1 MLFNSFEYL
10 VFLPVVVL
18 AYWSVPRQ
26 VKPVFL
32 IAASYFFYMYSFRV
46 YGLLLLGLTVAN
58 YSLGLLVNHFEK
70 REWRRLVLIAG
81 IAVNL
86 SMLALFKYT
95 NFILDSINNSC
106 AWLGHALTLPL
117 DKGVG
122 IADLPIILPLGISF
136 FVFEFIHYLVD
147 IYKGSKPVKNPLRF
161 ALFASF
167 FPSQIAGPIKRY
179 QDFDKQLDEKPEVT
193 FDQFAAGL
201 FLIAQ
206 GLFKKTALGDN
217 LSPIVKAGFDNPNL
231 MGTFEGWL
239 CITAFAF
246 QIYYDFSGYTDIGRG
261 SAQLLGYS
269 LPENFNMPYIASSLR
284 EFWHRWHMS
293 LSTWLRDYLF
303 IPLGGSRKG
312 EAQTCANL
320 LTTMLLGGLWHG
332 ASWTFV
338 LWGAFHGLGLAVN
351 RVWDKQLAKAP
362 ALAAAAN
369 SPVGLAF
376 AHVLTLVT
384 VLCGWVLF
392 RAKTLPEAISVFCAM
407 FCLRSAQV
415 GSDVSYQFFNSPVP
429 AAICVY
435 MLILLSGALVKQMEK
450 KAPSTQSGSH
460 AFPGLDL
467 QSFAGPPA
475 LSLALPLP
483 AMANLGISFFVGLV
497 LLAFCRGEVQPFI
510 YFQF

>member
-10 VFLPVVVL
+10 VFLPAVVL
-18 AYWSVPRQ
+18 AYWLVPRQ
-26 VKPVFL
+26 VKPVLL
-32 IAASYFFYMYSFRV
+32 IGASYFFYMYSFKV

-58 YSLGLLVNHFEK
+58 YVLGLLVNRFEK
-70 REWRRLVLIAG
+70 RETRRLVLIAG

-86 SMLALFKYT
+86 SMLAIFKYT
-95 NFILDSINNSC
+95 NFILDSINTSS
-106 AWLGHALTLPL
+106 AWLGHALALPL

-122 IADLPIILPLGISF
+122 VGDLPIILPLGISF

-179 QDFDKQLDEKPEVT
+179 QDFDRQLDEKPQVS
-193 FDQFAAGL
+193 FDQFAGGL

-217 LSPIVKAGFDNPNL
+217 LAPIVKAGFDNPNL

-261 SAQLLGYS
+261 SAQLIGYS
-269 LPENFNMPYIASSLR
+269 LPENFNMPYVASSLR

-303 IPLGGSRKG
+303 IPLGGSRAKD
-312 EAQTCANL
+312 AQVSANL
-320 LTTMLLGGLWHG
+320 VTTMLLGGLWHG

-338 LWGAFHGLGLAVN
+338 LWGLFHGLGLAAN
-351 RVWDKQLAKAP
+351 RIWDKQLAKAP
-362 ALAAAAN
+362 ALSRVAN
-369 SPVGLAF
+369 SFAGLAV
-376 AHVLTLVT
+376 AHVTTFVT

-392 RAKTLPEAISVFCAM
+392 RAKTLPEAISVFTSM
-407 FCLRSAQV
+407 FTLKVAHIDCE
-415 GSDVSYQFFNSPVP
+415 VSHAFFNSPVP
-429 AAICVY
+429 AAISIY
-435 MLILLSGALVKQMEK
+435 LLILVSGALVKQMEK
-450 KAPSTQSGSH
+450 KGTPTYSDAH

-467 QSFAGPPA
+467 QSFAGPSA
-475 LSLALPLP
+475 LSFALPLP
-483 AMANLGISFFVGLV
+483 AMANISISFFIALV
-497 LLAFCRGEVQPFI
+497 LLAFCRGEIQPFI

>member
-18 AYWSVPRQ
+18 AYWLVPRQ
-26 VKPVFL
+26 VKPVLL
-32 IAASYFFYMYSFRV
+32 IAASYFFYMYSFKV

-58 YSLGLLVNHFEK
+58 YALGLLVSHFQK
-70 REWRRLVLIAG
+70 REARRLILIAG
-81 IAVNL
+81 IALNL

-95 NFILDSINNSC
+95 NFILDSINTSC
-106 AWLGHALTLPL
+106 AWLGRVLAFPL

-122 IADLPIILPLGISF
+122 VSDLPIILPLGISF

-179 QDFDKQLDEKPEVT
+179 QDFDRQLDEKPAVS
-193 FDQFAAGL
+193 FDQFASGL

-217 LSPIVKAGFDNPNL
+217 LAPIVKAGFDNPNL

-261 SAQLLGYS
+261 SAKLLGYS

-303 IPLGGSRKG
+303 IPLGGSRG
-312 EAQTCANL
+312 TERQVSANL
-320 LTTMLLGGLWHG
+320 ITTMLLGGLWHG

-338 LWGAFHGLGLAVN
+338 LWGLFHGIGLAVN
-351 RVWDKQLAKAP
+351 RAWDKQLAKSP
-362 ALAAAAN
+362 ALSKVAN
-369 SPVGLAF
+369 SFVGLAV
-376 AHVLTLVT
+376 AHVTTLVT

-392 RAKTLPEAISVFCAM
+392 RAKTLPEAISVFTAM
-407 FCLRSAQV
+407 FTPRVAQI
-415 GSDVSYQFFNSPVP
+415 DCEVSNAFFNSPVP
-429 AAICVY
+429 AAICIY
-435 MLILLSGALVKQMEK
+435 LLILAGGALIKQMEK
-450 KAPSTQSGSH
+450 TAADAYTGAQD
-460 AFPGLDL
+460 FPGLDL
-467 QSFAGPPA
+467 NSFPGSRPA
-475 LSLALPLP
+475 AFTLPLP
-483 AMANLGISFFVGLV
+483 AMAHIGFSFFIGLM
-497 LLAFCRGEVQPFI
+497 LLAIFRGEVQPFI

>member
-18 AYWSVPRQ
+18 AYWLVPRQ

-32 IAASYFFYMYSFRV
+32 IAASYFFYMYSFKV
-46 YGLLLLGLTVAN
+46 YGLLLLGLTAAN
-58 YSLGLLVNHFEK
+58 YVLGLLVSRFE
-70 REWRRLVLIAG
+70 RLDARRLILVAG
-81 IAVNL
+81 IALNL
-86 SMLALFKYT
+86 STLALFKYT
-95 NFILDSINNSC
+95 NFILDSINTSC
-106 AWLGHALTLPL
+106 AWLGRFMAFPL

-122 IADLPIILPLGISF
+122 ISDLPIILPLGISF

-179 QDFDKQLDEKPEVT
+179 QDFDKQLDEKPQVT
-193 FDQFAAGL
+193 FDQFSSGL
-201 FLIAQ
+201 FLISQ

-217 LSPIVKAGFDNPNL
+217 LAPVVKAGFDNPNL

-261 SAQLLGYS
+261 SAKLLGYS

-303 IPLGGSRKG
+303 IPLGGSRG
-312 EAQTCANL
+312 REAQTYANL
-320 LTTMLLGGLWHG
+320 ITTMLLGGLWHG

-338 LWGAFHGLGLAVN
+338 LWGLFHGVGLAIN
-351 RVWDKQLAKAP
+351 RAWDKKLQNAP
-362 ALAAAAN
+362 ALSRAVN
-369 SPVGLAF
+369 SVFGLTL
-376 AHVLTLVT
+376 AHAITLVT

-392 RAKTLPEAISVFCAM
+392 RAKTVPEAIGVFKAM
-407 FCLRSAQV
+407 FTPCAAQV
-415 GSDVSYQFFNSPVP
+415 DCEVANAFFNSPVP

-435 MLILLSGALVKQMEK
+435 FFIVGGAAVVKLMERN
-450 KAPSTQSGSH
+450 AEDSYDSAQDL
-460 AFPGLDL
+460 PGLDL
-467 QSFAGPPA
+467 KSFANTRWHFA
-475 LSLALPLP
+475 MMPLP
-483 AMANLGISFFVGLV
+483 AMAHIGFSFFIGLV
-497 LLAFCRGEVQPFI
+497 LLAFCRGESQPFI

>member
-1 MLFNSFEYL
+1 LLFNSFEYL

-18 AYWSVPRQ
+18 AYWLVPRQ
-26 VKPVFL
+26 AKPVLL
-32 IAASYFFYMYSFRV
+32 IAASYFFYMYSFKV

-58 YSLGLLVNHFEK
+58 YLLGLLVSRFEE
-70 REWRRLVLIAG
+70 RQWRRLVLIAG
-81 IAVNL
+81 IAINL
-86 SMLALFKYT
+86 SMLGLFKYT
-95 NFILDSINNSC
+95 NFILDSINKSC
-106 AWLGHALTLPL
+106 AWLGHALALPIQN
-117 DKGVG
+117 GVG
-122 IADLPIILPLGISF
+122 LSDLPIILPLGISF

-147 IYKGSKPVKNPLRF
+147 IYKGSAPVKNPLRF

-179 QDFDKQLDEKPEVT
+179 QDFDKQLDEKPQVT
-193 FDQFAAGL
+193 FDQFASGL

-217 LSPIVKAGFDNPNL
+217 LAPIVKAGFDNPNL

-261 SAQLLGYS
+261 SAKLLGYS
-269 LPENFNMPYIASSLR
+269 LPENFNMPYIANSLK

-303 IPLGGSRKG
+303 IPLGGSRGK
-312 EAQTCANL
+312 ESQVSANL
-320 LTTMLLGGLWHG
+320 ITTMLLGGLWHG

-338 LWGAFHGLGLAVN
+338 LWGLFHGLGLAIN
-351 RVWDKQLAKAP
+351 RYWDRQLSKAP
-362 ALAAAAN
+362 VLSAAAN
-369 SPVGLAF
+369 SPLGIAS
-376 AHVLTLVT
+376 AHVLTFVT

-392 RAKTLPEAISVFCAM
+392 RAKTVPEAIGVFSSMFSVRAASIDCEVAH
-407 FCLRSAQV
+407 A
-415 GSDVSYQFFNSPVP
+415 FFNSPVP
-429 AAICVY
+429 AAIGVY
-435 MLILLSGALVKQMEK
+435 LMILLSGAIVKQMEK
-450 KAPSTQSGSH
+450 KSPKTSFDSH

-467 QSFAGPPA
+467 QSFAGPPP

-483 AMANLGISFFVGLV
+483 AMANISISFFIGFV

>member
-1 MLFNSFEYL
+1 M
-10 VFLPVVVL
+10 
-18 AYWSVPRQ
+18 PRQ
-26 VKPVFL
+26 VKPILL
-32 IAASYFFYMYSFRV
+32 IGASYFFYMYSFKI

-58 YSLGLLVNHFEK
+58 YLLGLLVSRFEK
-70 REWRRLVLIAG
+70 REIRRLVLVAG
-81 IAVNL
+81 ITVNL

-95 NFILDSINNSC
+95 NFILDSINKSC
-106 AWLGHALTLPL
+106 SWLSSFVPL
-117 DKGVG
+117 HLDAGVG
-122 IADLPIILPLGISF
+122 ISDLPIILPLGISF

-147 IYKGSKPVKNPLRF
+147 IYKGSQPVKNPLRF

-179 QDFDKQLDEKPEVT
+179 QDFDKQLDEKPQVSFE
-193 FDQFAAGL
+193 QFSSGL

-217 LSPIVKAGFDNPNL
+217 LAPIVKAGFDNPNL

-261 SAQLLGYS
+261 SAILLGYS

-303 IPLGGSRKG
+303 IPLGGSRAS
-312 EAQTCANL
+312 EAKVSANL
-320 LTTMLLGGLWHG
+320 VTTMLLGGLWHG

-338 LWGAFHGLGLAVN
+338 LWGLFHGFGLAIN
-351 RVWDKQLAKAP
+351 RAWDKQLAKAP
-362 ALAAAAN
+362 ALSRICN
-369 SPVGLAF
+369 SIPGLAVS
-376 AHVLTLVT
+376 HVLTLVT

-392 RAKTLPEAISVFCAM
+392 RARTLPEALGVFNAM
-407 FCLRSAQV
+407 FSLRSAQV
-415 GSDVSYQFFNSPVP
+415 DCPVSYAFFNSPVP
-429 AAICVY
+429 AAVCVY
-435 MLILLSGALVKQMEK
+435 LLILTSGFVVKQLEK
-450 KAPSTQSGSH
+450 AAAPAYLAANTS
-460 AFPGLDL
+460 AEFNV
-467 QSFAGPPA
+467 QSFSMPSQIGF
-475 LSLALPLP
+475 ALPLP
-483 AMANLGISFFVGLV
+483 AMANIGLSFFIGLV

>member
-18 AYWSVPRQ
+18 AYWLVPRQ
-26 VKPVFL
+26 VKPLLL
-32 IAASYFFYMYSFRV
+32 IAASYFFYMYSFKV

-58 YSLGLLVNHFEK
+58 YVLGLLVSRFEQHGT
-70 REWRRLVLIAG
+70 RRLILIAG

-86 SMLALFKYT
+86 STLALFKYT
-95 NFILDSINNSC
+95 NFILDSINTSC
-106 AWLGHALTLPL
+106 AWLGRSLAFPL
-117 DKGVG
+117 DKGTG
-122 IADLPIILPLGISF
+122 ISDLPIILPLGISF

-193 FDQFAAGL
+193 FEQFASGL

-217 LSPIVKAGFDNPNL
+217 LAPIVKAGFDNPNL

-239 CITAFAF
+239 CIAAFAF

-261 SAQLLGYS
+261 SAKLLGYS

-303 IPLGGSRKG
+303 IPLGGSRGK
-312 EAQTCANL
+312 EAQTSANL
-320 LTTMLLGGLWHG
+320 ITTMLLGGLWHG

-338 LWGAFHGLGLAVN
+338 LWGLFHGVGLALN
-351 RVWDKQLAKAP
+351 RAWDKQLAKAP
-362 ALAAAAN
+362 ALSRAAN
-369 SPVGLAF
+369 SAVGKAA
-376 AHVLTLVT
+376 AHVITLVT

-392 RAKTLPEAISVFCAM
+392 RAKTLPEAVGVFGAM
-407 FCLRSAQV
+407 FSLRTAQIDCAV
-415 GSDVSYQFFNSPVP
+415 AHSFFNSPVP

-435 MLILLSGALVKQMEK
+435 LLILASGALIKQLEK
-450 KAPSTQSGSH
+450 TSTLGDAGSH
-460 AFPGLDL
+460 LVPGLDL
-467 QSFAGPPA
+467 KS
-475 LSLALPLP
+475 LSAPTAVPLP
-483 AMANLGISFFVGLV
+483 AMANIGISFFIGLM
-497 LLAFCRGEVQPFI
+497 LLAICRGESQPFI

>member
-18 AYWSVPRQ
+18 AYWLVPRQ
-26 VKPVFL
+26 AKPVLL
-32 IAASYFFYMYSFRV
+32 IAASYFFYMYSFKV
-46 YGLLLLGLTVAN
+46 YGLLLLGLTAAN
-58 YSLGLLVNHFEK
+58 YVLGLLVSRFEK
-70 REWRRLVLIAG
+70 REARRLILIAG

-95 NFILDSINNSC
+95 NFILDSLNTSC
-106 AWLGHALTLPL
+106 AWLGRVLALPL

-122 IADLPIILPLGISF
+122 VADLPIILPLGISF

-193 FDQFAAGL
+193 FDQFASGL

-217 LSPIVKAGFDNPNL
+217 LAPIVKAGFDNPNL

-261 SAQLLGYS
+261 SAKLLGYS

-303 IPLGGSRKG
+303 IPLGGSRG
-312 EAQTCANL
+312 SEAQTCANL
-320 LTTMLLGGLWHG
+320 ITTMLLGGLWHG

-338 LWGAFHGLGLAVN
+338 LWGLFHGFGLAVN
-351 RVWDKQLAKAP
+351 RVWDKVLAKTP
-362 ALAAAAN
+362 ALSGAAN
-369 SPVGLAF
+369 SWVGLSI
-376 AHVLTLVT
+376 AHVVTLVT

-392 RAKTLPEAISVFCAM
+392 RAKTLPEAIGVFTAM
-407 FCLRSAQV
+407 FTPRLAQL
-415 GSDVSYQFFNSPVP
+415 DCEVSHAFFNSPVP
-429 AAICVY
+429 AAICIY
-435 MLILLSGALVKQMEK
+435 LLILGSAACVKLLERIADSSYDGAKDL
-450 KAPSTQSGSH
+450 
-460 AFPGLDL
+460 PGLDL
-467 QSFAGPPA
+467 KSVTGSRTSSTAA
-475 LSLALPLP
+475 PLP
-483 AMANLGISFFVGLV
+483 AMAHLGISFFIGLV
-497 LLAFCRGEVQPFI
+497 LLAFCRGESQPFI

>member
-18 AYWSVPRQ
+18 AYWLMPRQ
-26 VKPVFL
+26 VKPILL
-32 IAASYFFYMYSFRV
+32 IGASYFFYMYSFKI

-58 YSLGLLVNHFEK
+58 YLLGLLVSRFEK
-70 REWRRLVLIAG
+70 REIRRLVLVAG
-81 IAVNL
+81 ITVNL

-95 NFILDSINNSC
+95 NFILDSINKSC
-106 AWLGHALTLPL
+106 SWLSSFVPL
-117 DKGVG
+117 HLDAGVG
-122 IADLPIILPLGISF
+122 ISDLPIILPLGISF

-147 IYKGSKPVKNPLRF
+147 IYKGSQPVKNPLRF

-179 QDFDKQLDEKPEVT
+179 QDFDKQLDEKPQVSFE
-193 FDQFAAGL
+193 QFSSGL

-217 LSPIVKAGFDNPNL
+217 LAPIVKAGFDNPNL

-261 SAQLLGYS
+261 SAILLGYS

-303 IPLGGSRKG
+303 IPLGGSRAS
-312 EAQTCANL
+312 EAKVSANL
-320 LTTMLLGGLWHG
+320 VTTMLLGGLWHG

-338 LWGAFHGLGLAVN
+338 LWGLFHGFGLAIN
-351 RVWDKQLAKAP
+351 RAWDKQLAKAP
-362 ALAAAAN
+362 ALSRICN
-369 SPVGLAF
+369 SIPGLAVS
-376 AHVLTLVT
+376 HVLTLVT

-392 RAKTLPEAISVFCAM
+392 RARTLPEALGVFNAM
-407 FCLRSAQV
+407 FSLRSAQV
-415 GSDVSYQFFNSPVP
+415 DCPVSYAFFNSPVP
-429 AAICVY
+429 AAVCVY
-435 MLILLSGALVKQMEK
+435 LLILTSGFVVKQLEK
-450 KAPSTQSGSH
+450 AAAPAYLAANTS
-460 AFPGLDL
+460 AEFNV
-467 QSFAGPPA
+467 QSFSMPSQIGF
-475 LSLALPLP
+475 ALPLP
-483 AMANLGISFFVGLV
+483 AMANIGLSFFIGLV

>member
-1 MLFNSFEYL
+1 LLFNSFEYL

-18 AYWSVPRQ
+18 AYWLAPRQ
-26 VKPVFL
+26 AKPVLL
-32 IAASYFFYMYSFRV
+32 IAASYFFYMYSFKV

-58 YSLGLLVNHFEK
+58 YLLGLLVYKFDK
-70 REWRRLVLIAG
+70 REWRRLILIAG
-81 IAVNL
+81 IALNL
-86 SMLALFKYT
+86 SMLGLFKYT
-95 NFILDSINNSC
+95 NFILESINSSC
-106 AWLGHALTLPL
+106 AWLGHALALPI

-122 IADLPIILPLGISF
+122 ISDLPIILPLGISF

-179 QDFDKQLDEKPEVT
+179 QDFDKQLDEKPAVT
-193 FDQFAAGL
+193 FDQFSAGL

-217 LSPIVKAGFDNPNL
+217 LAPIVKAGFDNPNL

-261 SAQLLGYS
+261 SAMLLGYS

-303 IPLGGSRKG
+303 IPLGGSRGK
-312 EAQTCANL
+312 EARISANL
-320 LTTMLLGGLWHG
+320 ITTMLLGGLWHG

-338 LWGAFHGLGLAVN
+338 LWGLFHGFGLAIN
-351 RVWDKQLAKAP
+351 RFWDKQLVKAP
-362 ALAAAAN
+362 SLARAAN
-369 SPVGLAF
+369 SPYGIAC
-376 AHVLTLVT
+376 AHVLTFVT
-384 VLCGWVLF
+384 VLCGWVFF
-392 RAKTLPEAISVFCAM
+392 RAKTLPEAIGVFCAM
-407 FCLRSAQV
+407 FSMRAANIDCEVAHA
-415 GSDVSYQFFNSPVP
+415 FFNSPVP
-429 AAICVY
+429 AAVCVY
-435 MLILLSGALVKQMEK
+435 LFILFSGAVIKQMEK
-450 KAPSTQSGSH
+450 KSSGSNIGSH

-475 LSLALPLP
+475 LSLAVPLP
-483 AMANLGISFFVGLV
+483 AMANLSISFFIALV